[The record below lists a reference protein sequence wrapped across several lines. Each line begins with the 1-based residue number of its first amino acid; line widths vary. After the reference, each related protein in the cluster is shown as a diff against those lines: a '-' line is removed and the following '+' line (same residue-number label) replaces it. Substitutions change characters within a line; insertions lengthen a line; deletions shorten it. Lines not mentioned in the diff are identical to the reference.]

1 VSKQRGRFE
10 GDVAV
15 QELRERMALSP
26 DLPPEPPLRDTG
38 SVFGMVGRLAALVTV
53 AAAGAYGFVWIST
66 PRDQPDM
73 RGFALAAYDNPA
85 APDGP
90 GTPAALDGTSAANG
104 SLTPA
109 VFQPPPVP
117 LAGQRADAPRL
128 RDQAPPVARPQLLA
142 PVPWPATENPDLI
155 GKSREVP
162 TTTTGVAARSAAP
175 DEDDGAPPRRA
186 MPAVTET
193 PRASSAAASSRI
205 GPEET
210 ATLLARGRTY
220 LANGDVAAARLAF
233 RRAAEGGDA
242 QAALALG
249 GTYDPLVLRS
259 LGAVGVP
266 ADLAQARTWYQ
277 RAADLGARDAPQRL
291 QQLAQS
297 PR

>member
-26 DLPPEPPLRDTG
+26 DLPPEPPLRASG

-53 AAAGAYGFVWIST
+53 AAAGAYGFVWISA

-73 RGFALAAYDNPA
+73 QGFALAAYENPA
-85 APDGP
+85 AAQSP
-90 GTPAALDGTSAANG
+90 GAAALDEANG
-104 SLTPA
+104 ASFRPA

-117 LAGQRADAPRL
+117 VTGRRADTPRPRDEAPAV
-128 RDQAPPVARPQLLA
+128 QRPQLLA
-142 PVPWPATENPDLI
+142 PVPWPAPEDRDLI
-155 GKSREVP
+155 GRPSEMP
-162 TTTTGVAARSAAP
+162 TTTTGVAARSAVP

-186 MPAVTET
+186 TPTVTQA
-193 PRASSAAASSRI
+193 PRASSAPASSRVDAD
-205 GPEET
+205 ET

-259 LGAVGVP
+259 LGAVGVA
-266 ADLAQARTWYQ
+266 ADPAQARTWYQ

-291 QQLAQS
+291 EQLAQS